1 MRNGSYQ
8 LDLSVPLHQ
17 ALQTILFQPLFGTQN
32 LFTVLPSIV
41 SILSKQNKL
50 VVSSSS
56 KINMYTSYCQVKAHR
71 LPFVS
76 SSTVVT
82 APLQIVH
89 TDLWDQ
95 LLCYQI
101 LKISTMFFLRS
112 ILSLSWIYYCA
123 CKSDKLFA
131 QFKFKVENLLSHKI
145 KIMHCDGGIEFK
157 PLLTQY
163 PEIQFHIFCTY
174 TPEQNGLV
182 ERKHRHLLNL
192 ALQLRTEHQF
202 LLFTGIKF
210 FKAHYLLLTD
220 CLLNWTLIS
229 PHLKN
234 FSIIHLIINS

>member
-1 MRNGSYQ
+1 MHNGSYQ

-71 LPFVS
+71 LPLF
-76 SSTVVT
+76 
-82 APLQIVH
+82 LLE
-89 TDLWDQ
+89 LWLLHHYRLCTLTCGDQ

-123 CKSDKLFA
+123 CKSDVPKLFA
-131 QFKFKVENLLSHKI
+131 
-145 KIMHCDGGIEFK
+145 
-157 PLLTQY
+157 
-163 PEIQFHIFCTY
+163 
-174 TPEQNGLV
+174 
-182 ERKHRHLLNL
+182 
-192 ALQLRTEHQF
+192 
-202 LLFTGIKF
+202 
-210 FKAHYLLLTD
+210 
-220 CLLNWTLIS
+220 
-229 PHLKN
+229 
-234 FSIIHLIINS
+234 